1 MINLDDGLILIG
13 PGSEWFWTAFQGVVV
28 AASLWA
34 LFRQLRMQTAQK
46 MRDDVASLQAE
57 YYSERMLRYRLVV
70 STAFRDGTAP
80 NELPQGAA
88 FALEHFWEEV
98 AGFTKAKH
106 LDKRVMADYLGTH
119 ACVAWT
125 ALEPFIQYIRQELQD
140 DLFAEG
146 FERFVKEIVRI
157 DPTLA
162 TELNLPRSRYAQGV
176 ARLEELIA
184 VETALRH

>member
-28 AASLWA
+28 AVSLWA

-46 MRDDVASLQAE
+46 MRDDVATLQAE
-57 YYSERMLRYRLVV
+57 YYSERMLRYRFVV

-80 NELPQGAA
+80 SEMPQGAA
-88 FALEHFWEEV
+88 FALEHYWEEV
-98 AGFTKAKH
+98 AGFTQAKH
-106 LDKRVMADYLGTH
+106 LDKKVMADYLGTH

-125 ALEPFIQYIRQELQD
+125 ALEPFIHYVRQEYDQS
-140 DLFAEG
+140 FAEG
-146 FERFVKEIVRI
+146 FEQFIQEIIRI
-157 DPTLA
+157 DPAVA